1 MADRI
6 LILGGG
12 FGGIATAVELRGLLG
27 REAEITVVDRR
38 DSFFMGL
45 RKLWVLVGLTTI
57 EQGTR
62 PLAALSDRGIRV
74 VQAQIRRIDPHARR
88 VETDAGAFDGDY
100 LVVALGA
107 EPRPDMVPGLVGQAD
122 ACNLY
127 DLTSVTAAAPRI
139 KALERG
145 RVVICIAG
153 LPYKCP
159 PAPYEAAL
167 LLHEHFRSRGV
178 RDAIDMTL
186 TTLQPALLP
195 NAGPEGARW
204 MGEELTR
211 RGIAYA
217 TGRKVVR
224 IEPDGIVCENGD
236 LAYDVALVVPP
247 HRPPAVVKASGL
259 TGDGEWIVPD
269 PATLVT
275 SWPRVYAIGDVIH
288 VPLANQMPL
297 PKAGLFAEAHGRRVA
312 AAIAAEIQGE
322 PQPPAFDGRGA
333 CFLEMG
339 AGQAALVQGEFY
351 ARPQPA
357 VKIAPPSPETME
369 EKRRFE
375 AERLRRWF
383 GE

>member
-1 MADRI
+1 VADRI

-12 FGGIATAVELRGLLG
+12 FGGIATAIELRGLLG
-27 REAEITVVDRR
+27 SEAEITIVDRR

-45 RKLWVLVGLTTI
+45 RKLWVLVGLGTI
-57 EQGTR
+57 AEGTR
-62 PLAALSDRGIRV
+62 RIVALSSRGIRV
-74 VQAQIRRIDPHARR
+74 IQTEVRRIDPHARR
-88 VETDAGAFDGDY
+88 VETDAGAFAADY
-100 LVVALGA
+100 LVVALGG
-107 EPRPDMVPGLVGQAD
+107 EPRPDLVPGLVGQAGAFD
-122 ACNLY
+122 LY
-127 DLTSVTAAAPRI
+127 DVTPVTAAAPRI
-139 KALERG
+139 QALERG

-159 PAPYEAAL
+159 PAPYEAAM

-178 RDAIDMTL
+178 RDAIGMTL
-186 TTLQPALLP
+186 TTVQPTLLP

-211 RGIAYA
+211 RGIAYE

-224 IEPDGIVCENGD
+224 LEPERIVYENGD

-247 HRPPAVVKASGL
+247 HRPPAVVKQSGL
-259 TGDGEWIVPD
+259 TGEGDWIVPD
-269 PATLVT
+269 PATLAT
-275 SWPRVYAIGDVIH
+275 SWPCVYAIGDVIH
-288 VPLANQMPL
+288 VALANQMPL

-312 AAIAAEIQGE
+312 AAIAAEIQGKS
-322 PQPPAFDGRGA
+322 QPPAFDGRGA

-383 GE
+383 GQ